1 VLYVSQRSPP
11 LVERLTDEA
20 NLCIRLLA
28 SHQRYLLRRANSA
41 IFLVCATTKNT
52 PTPLETASCP
62 LVTTRAHCVRIS
74 FRSPHFRCTYTL
86 TPNIVTQAWQM
97 RACQAPLR
105 DAGPMTRRI
114 NLALVVIATICVAIR
129 FIARWRIQDS
139 NIGWDD
145 WTILAS
151 YVLIIPSTVILQI
164 SSFPV
169 SALALL
175 CGLC

>member
-1 VLYVSQRSPP
+1 
-11 LVERLTDEA
+11 
-20 NLCIRLLA
+20 
-28 SHQRYLLRRANSA
+28 
-41 IFLVCATTKNT
+41 
-52 PTPLETASCP
+52 
-62 LVTTRAHCVRIS
+62 
-74 FRSPHFRCTYTL
+74 
-86 TPNIVTQAWQM
+86 
-97 RACQAPLR
+97 
-105 DAGPMTRRI
+105 MTRRI